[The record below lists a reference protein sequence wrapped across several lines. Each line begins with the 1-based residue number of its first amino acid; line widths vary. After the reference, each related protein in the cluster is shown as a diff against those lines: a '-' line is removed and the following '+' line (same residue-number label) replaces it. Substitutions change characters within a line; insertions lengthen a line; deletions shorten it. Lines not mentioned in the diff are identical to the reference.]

1 MLARTAAVLCV
12 VLGLNK
18 SVLMATPAS
27 RNLILN
33 FLIAIRHDPVAIDF
47 GFGVVHIV
55 RMTMILSLGMPQK
68 ALS

>member
-1 MLARTAAVLCV
+1 
-12 VLGLNK
+12 
-18 SVLMATPAS
+18 MATPAS